1 MRIRLNAALSACP
14 KYFDAIYIYQGMLLI
29 HASREFSINVQ
40 FHYND
45 VIKSAMPSKI
55 TSLTIVCSSVY
66 SGAYHR
72 KHKSSASLTFV
83 RGIPR
88 WPMNRPHKG
97 PVTRKMFPF
106 DDIFIL
112 KQVYAKKF
120 CFPIMNNRHIWGIC
134 VFHIF
139 MSAYIAWEFP
149 DYRHC
154 SWQQADKLPHILTNQ
169 QNKLRIITGSI
180 AWIHRCRFGFVQI
193 LITQV
198 KTLWHE
204 YMFGCP
210 RATD

>member
-1 MRIRLNAALSACP
+1 MQLFRLVRNISML
-14 KYFDAIYIYQGMLLI
+14 YIYIKVCFWFMPLENSALMCNFI
-29 HASREFSINVQ
+29 TMTSLRARCRLKSPASRLFAQAFIQVHITENTKAPRHWPLWGEFAV
-40 FHYND
+40 D
-45 VIKSAMPSKI
+45 
-55 TSLTIVCSSVY
+55 
-66 SGAYHR
+66 
-72 KHKSSASLTFV
+72 
-83 RGIPR
+83 R
-88 WPMNRPHKG
+88 WHKG

-106 DDIFIL
+106 DDIIIL

-154 SWQQADKLPHILTNQ
+154 SWQHADKLPHILTNQ

-180 AWIHRCRFGFVQI
+180 AWIHRYRFGSVQI
-193 LITQV
+193 ATQV